1 MAAGVLNSA
10 LHDLLTH
17 IIHTMSVNQILEKPE
32 EWHTVNHSHGHI
44 QANLTIKPYYVKH
57 ISTANLSSLL
67 LHACLIYML
76 SLHRHDMSG
85 SYLVYRR

>member
-32 EWHTVNHSHGHI
+32 EWHIVNHSHGHI
-44 QANLTIKPYYVKH
+44 QANLTIKAFLCEAHFHRKSFFYTVIH
-57 ISTANLSSLL
+57 LFN
-67 LHACLIYML
+67 IYAV
-76 SLHRHDMSG
+76 SPQA
-85 SYLVYRR
+85 